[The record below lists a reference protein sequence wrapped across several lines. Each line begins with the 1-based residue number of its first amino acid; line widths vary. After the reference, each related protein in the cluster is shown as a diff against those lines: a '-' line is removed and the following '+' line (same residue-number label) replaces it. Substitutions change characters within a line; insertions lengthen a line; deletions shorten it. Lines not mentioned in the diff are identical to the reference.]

1 MLRSKGLRLTSSIGE
16 ERWHTTCNE
25 VNMSLNNKLI
35 EALEKQATHE
45 LTAAIAYLAMSNWCA
60 SEDYPGFAEFFKL
73 QYQEELEHAEKFQ
86 THLLERGVNPA
97 TGATL
102 APQCEYED
110 MLSAA
115 KMALKL
121 EQENTQGIVACYEL
135 AKEVKDY
142 PSQFM
147 LQWFIEEQMEEEAWA
162 NSMVTHLERGSCA
175 GALLNLDRHAI
186 KIFGD

>member
-1 MLRSKGLRLTSSIGE
+1 M
-16 ERWHTTCNE
+16 TCKE
-25 VNMSLNNKLI
+25 LFMSLKTELI
-35 EALEKQATHE
+35 GALEKQATHE

-60 SEDYPGFAEFFKL
+60 SEDYSGFAEFFKQ

-86 THLLERGVNPA
+86 KHLLERGVNPT

-102 APQCEYED
+102 APQCYYED
-110 MLSAA
+110 MLSVAT
-115 KMALKL
+115 MALKL
-121 EQENTQGIVACYEL
+121 EEENTRGIIACYEL

-142 PSQFM
+142 PSQIM